1 MKKRFVEYDFAR
13 AIAMIFVIIFHMQN
27 NLVGIIDDKLL
38 YMANT
43 IIITCNG
50 IFFMISG
57 KFLLEREIENIPK
70 FYLDRFVKIIV
81 PVIIASVIYYFSRVD
96 FNVSGETIKGCIK
109 ALVQNEGQTY
119 FWFIYTLSCLYL
131 LTPFLKKMLDACSD
145 KWLMILIIQSV
156 IVMIVFNIFEILG
169 LKHPFTSYSFYNWLL
184 FFIMGYSID
193 RLVKTNRQENIILI
207 IAIVMYGLSI
217 SEFLLKVNNPSRWDY
232 SVSYLSMCCGM
243 YILITRKARKLA
255 QKFSGVITILSSTS
269 FVMYIVH
276 GFTMEITKKLI
287 DINNVNVWK
296 WPLLNITVVIITFLV
311 SLPIWYFIYRPL
323 VKLFNGY
330 IAKKVT
336 VK

>member
-119 FWFIYTLSCLYL
+119 FWFIYTLGPIVVAIATL
-131 LTPFLKKMLDACSD
+131 LMYCPLAADGFA
-145 KWLMILIIQSV
+145 
-156 IVMIVFNIFEILG
+156 
-169 LKHPFTSYSFYNWLL
+169 
-184 FFIMGYSID
+184 
-193 RLVKTNRQENIILI
+193 LI
-207 IAIVMYGLSI
+207 IASIIV
-217 SEFLLKVNNPSRWDY
+217 
-232 SVSYLSMCCGM
+232 
-243 YILITRKARKLA
+243 
-255 QKFSGVITILSSTS
+255 
-269 FVMYIVH
+269 
-276 GFTMEITKKLI
+276 
-287 DINNVNVWK
+287 
-296 WPLLNITVVIITFLV
+296 
-311 SLPIWYFIYRPL
+311 
-323 VKLFNGY
+323 
-330 IAKKVT
+330 
-336 VK
+336 